1 MAKAKKAK
9 ITENMRIGD
18 IVNEHPETIEVFHKH
33 GFGCVTCPM
42 AAMETLKQGAKVHGM
57 DKKKISKFLK
67 ELNEKA

>member
-1 MAKAKKAK
+1 MVKARKK
-9 ITENMRIGD
+9 ITENMRIGE
-18 IVNEHPETIEVFHKH
+18 VVSMYPGTIEVFQKH

-57 DKKKISKFLK
+57 DKKKLSGFLK